1 MSYARFRR
9 LSYIPI
15 LGGGHYLLL
24 GVGFVI
30 HQMSYIGSKSEMS
43 YVVKSV
49 MSYIER
55 GGVLRRRW
63 LASEDGEQAI

>member
-9 LSYIPI
+9 LSYMAI

-30 HQMSYIGSKSEMS
+30 HQMSYIGSKSGMS
-43 YVVKSV
+43 YVPE
-49 MSYIER
+49 I
-55 GGVLRRRW
+55 
-63 LASEDGEQAI
+63 